1 MFGCV
6 SRRPSDL
13 CCALYPVP
21 TPTLHTHQHQ
31 SSQLQRT
38 MVHPPVGISQRGHQP
53 TWGQVSFIF
62 AQHTAHLRFSVLF
75 CSRPGA
81 CLIKKVPLT
90 NIACTPHVRLLSF
103 SFTDLGGRS
112 LAATTKGHQQIWG
125 QVSPCSKVHST
136 HIRFV
141 SFADSGGCSSSFFRR
156 FGRTIRTKGHQQ
168 TWGLVS
174 FVRFFR
180 GTHLRLVF
188 YVGSE
193 RRVAAERRRRA
204 ASRPG
209 AR

>member
-1 MFGCV
+1 MYNVFGCV

-81 CLIKKVPLT
+81 CLIKSSAHKY
-90 NIACTPHVRLLSF
+90 RLYS
-103 SFTDLGGRS
+103 SRS
-112 LAATTKGHQQIWG
+112 PSL
-125 QVSPCSKVHST
+125 VL
-136 HIRFV
+136 FY
-141 SFADSGGCSSSFFRR
+141 R
-156 FGRTIRTKGHQQ
+156 FGRTIPRSDHEGPPADMGPGKSMLQSPLYSH
-168 TWGLVS
+168 S
-174 FVRFFR
+174 FCLFCRFR
-180 GTHLRLVF
+180 RLFV
-188 YVGSE
+188 
-193 RRVAAERRRRA
+193 
-204 ASRPG
+204 
-209 AR
+209 